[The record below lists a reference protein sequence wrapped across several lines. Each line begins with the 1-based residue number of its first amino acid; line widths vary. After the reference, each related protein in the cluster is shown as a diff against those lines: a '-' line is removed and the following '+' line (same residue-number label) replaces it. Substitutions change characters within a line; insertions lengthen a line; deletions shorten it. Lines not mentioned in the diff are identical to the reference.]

1 MDASRK
7 VGGRWDDRRP
17 NTVWTGRCGEQHRT
31 VKADQQFLTDQTIAV
46 NGIEIIQAPEQF
58 PRVAARGITIFIDE
72 LQRHPRTVRKEERCV
87 SFTTTIVSL
96 RRNLCK
102 EGVVAEVKDIGHL
115 PIKGEVTVGIRD
127 QTRQHNPFD
136 DQLDIVV

>member
-1 MDASRK
+1 MDASRE

-17 NTVWTGRCGEQHRT
+17 DTVWTGRCGEQHRT

-46 NGIEIIQAPEQF
+46 NGIEIIETPVQF
-58 PRVAARGITIFIDE
+58 PCIAARRIDIDE

-96 RRNLCK
+96 GRNLRK
-102 EGVVAEVKDIGHL
+102 QGVVAEVKDIGHL
-115 PIKGEVTVGIRD
+115 PIKGEVAVGIRD

-136 DQLDIVV
+136 DQLDIVA